1 MYTCIRT
8 FVAFVVDGDD
18 IITVLIFCFLSTIK
32 MSVLSPLQQLFV
44 SQHNKQTTDNRQKIR
59 WEYIDSRI

>member
-32 MSVLSPLQQLFV
+32 MSILSTTTTYFITLTT
-44 SQHNKQTTDNRQKIR
+44 QHTKDTLGIYR
-59 WEYIDSRI
+59 